1 MHQIPHPSSHTKP
14 LNFFV
19 KAETQAMK
27 TFYFLLLVCS
37 SFYGFGQQKILS
49 LYFENKEYTL
59 TSANLKNLVQYAEI
73 LTDSSILITAIQI
86 NGYTDEKASD
96 DFNITLSKNRAEAV
110 YNNLSSRIPANSSN
124 IIKVQWYGETIPEN
138 PQSGYHYGKR
148 CVDIIITYTQAKVEE
163 IPVTDN
169 IQDLLDKLKTPK
181 QYFTIDPD
189 RDTVIYGNYGT
200 VINIPADAFYIP
212 ESKSNEQVEIIL
224 QESYTVSDMLL
235 NGLTTVSGKSQ
246 LQTDGMLYVNAK
258 IGSRMLTLKDDKAL
272 RILIPTDSLV
282 EGMQFFTG
290 AHDANGNLNWQVS
303 RRQFRSINRY
313 QLNRLLDPSMFSK
326 KVRRKSCP
334 YLFCGM
340 RNDLGLVTPAY
351 TERKSYYRTNWKAYY
366 AYVDSLC
373 VAFGVK
379 DRYALNRLLNKRQ
392 EKEAKTNFY
401 MVEST
406 GLGFMNCD
414 RFIDLPEEQKT
425 IVMVDAPLTDNVVAY
440 MVFKSFKSILPT
452 NYASASKIG
461 FSNVGKG
468 NTCYVVLIKYENKTP
483 YLSITELE
491 IAENATVQPV
501 FNQMTEA
508 ELKAALNKL
517 NT

>member
-1 MHQIPHPSSHTKP
+1 
-14 LNFFV
+14 
-19 KAETQAMK
+19 MK

-59 TSANLKNLVQYAEI
+59 TSANLKNLDQYAEI

-110 YNNLSSRIPANSSN
+110 YNNLSSRIPANGSN
-124 IIKVQWYGETIPEN
+124 KIKVQWYGETIPEN

-189 RDTVIYGNYGT
+189 RDTVIYGIYGT

-212 ESKSNEQVEIIL
+212 ESKSNEPVEIIL

-272 RILIPTDSLV
+272 RILIPTDTLV
-282 EGMQFFTG
+282 EGMQFFNG
-290 AHDANGNLNWQVS
+290 AHDANGNMNWQ
-303 RRQFRSINRY
+303 F
-313 QLNRLLDPSMFSK
+313 K
-326 KVRRKSCP
+326 KVRRKDCP

-351 TERKSYYRTNWKAYY
+351 TERKSYNRINWKAYN

-373 VAFGVK
+373 IAFNVK
-379 DRYALNRLLNKRQ
+379 NRSELNRLLNKRQ
-392 EKEAKTNFY
+392 EKEANTNFY
-401 MVEST
+401 MVEAT

-425 IVMVDAPLTDNVVAY
+425 IVMVNAPLTDNVVAY

-452 NYASASKIG
+452 NYASATKMG
-461 FSNVGKG
+461 FANVGKG
-468 NTCYVVLIKYENKTP
+468 NSCYVVLIKYENKTP

>member
-1 MHQIPHPSSHTKP
+1 
-14 LNFFV
+14 
-19 KAETQAMK
+19 MK
-27 TFYFLLLVCS
+27 TIYFLLLVCS

-49 LYFENKEYTL
+49 LYFDNKEYTL
-59 TSANLKNLVQYAEI
+59 NNSNQKNLDQYTKI

-96 DFNITLSKNRAEAV
+96 DFNITLSKNRAETV
-110 YNNLSSRIPANSSN
+110 YNNLSSRIPTN
-124 IIKVQWYGETIPEN
+124 ISDKIKVQWYGETIPEN

-169 IQDLLDKLKTPK
+169 IQNLLEKLKTPK
-181 QYFTIDPD
+181 QYFTINPD
-189 RDTVIYGNYGT
+189 RDTVIYGIYGT

-212 ESKSNEQVEIIL
+212 ESKSNEPVEIIL

-258 IGSRMLTLKDDKAL
+258 IGPRMLTLKDDNAL
-272 RILIPTDSLV
+272 RILIPTDTLV
-282 EGMQFFTG
+282 EGMQFFNG
-290 AHDANGNLNWQVS
+290 AHDANGNMNWSLSARQLNT
-303 RRQFRSINRY
+303 INRSQFNKFY
-313 QLNRLLDPSMFSK
+313 SPSMFKK
-326 KVRRKSCP
+326 KVKRKDCS
-334 YLFCGM
+334 YFFCGM
-340 RNDLGLVTPAY
+340 RNDLGLVTPEY
-351 TERKSYYRTNWKAYY
+351 TERRTYRLTDWKAYN

-373 VAFGVK
+373 IAFGVK
-379 DRYALNRLLNKRQ
+379 DRYELSRLLYKRTRN
-392 EKEAKTNFY
+392 EAKTNY
-401 MVEST
+401 YVAEAT

-414 RFIDLPEEQKT
+414 RFINLPEEQRA
-425 IVMVDAPLTDNVVAY
+425 IVMIDANINDNVIAY

-468 NTCYVVLIKYENKTP
+468 NSCYVVLIKYENKTP